1 MRRMR
6 TSFAFLVLVLIL
18 TSCKQQTPAASS
30 NTATAAGSGELTA
43 EQLEKGIGPIT
54 EIDLDDDVDEQLAR
68 TGGEAFNAKCSACHK
83 LNEKYIGPALA
94 DVTTRRRPEYIMNM
108 MLNPTEMV
116 QKHPV
121 AKALL
126 AEHNFTPMADQNL
139 TEAEARAIL
148 EYLRAAADTDDDDPE
163 NGGHDGP

>member
-6 TSFAFLVLVLIL
+6 TLFAFLVLVLIL
-18 TSCKQQTPAASS
+18 TSCKQQPPAASS
-30 NTATAAGSGELTA
+30 DTATPAASGELTA

-68 TGGEAFNAKCSACHK
+68 TGGEAFTSKCSACHK

-148 EYLRAAADTDDDDPE
+148 EYLRAAADTGDDDRE
-163 NGGHDGP
+163 NGGHNGP